1 MRKPNKTLYLCQAAL
16 IAALYVALTFL
27 AKLLGLDS
35 GVIQVR
41 FSEMLCLLPIFTPA
55 AIPGVT
61 LGCFLANLLGGAVIL
76 DTIVGPIATLIGALG
91 TYWLRKNKWLAALP
105 PVLSNALIVPF
116 ILAYGYGAPD
126 AIPFMMLTVGAGEI
140 ISIYVLGMLFVKAA
154 EKPLL
159 KLTRNSPWTAT

>member
-27 AKLLGLDS
+27 AKALGLDS

-41 FSEMLCLLPIFTPA
+41 FSEALCLLPIFTSA

-61 LGCFLANLLGGAVIL
+61 IGCFLANLLGGAVIM
-76 DTIVGPIATLIGALG
+76 DIIVGPIATLIGALG
-91 TYWLRKNKWLAALP
+91 TYWLRRNKWLAALP

-116 ILAYGYGAPD
+116 ILSYGYGVPD
-126 AIPFMMLTVGAGEI
+126 AIPFMMLTVGAGEV
-140 ISIYVLGMLFVKAA
+140 ISIYILGMLFIKLA
-154 EKPLL
+154 EKPLQ
-159 KLTRNSPWTAT
+159 KLSQK